1 MTLFPGFARLALGL
15 SLAAI
20 GRPVLAGSPPDS
32 LRIDTYRFGP
42 FGPVVLYRYREH
54 PARVALFV
62 SGDGGWNLG
71 VIEMARELAAMDA
84 LVVAIDIRRYLN
96 ALDNSKQPCAYPAG
110 DLEELSQWIQ
120 HKLGYP
126 TYTQPLLVGYSSGAT
141 LVYAALAQAPPTTF
155 AGGLSL
161 GFCPLIRTSRLFCRG
176 GGPASIAEPRA
187 RSVRVAPA
195 DSVRTPW
202 TVLQGEADSSCTA
215 ADAAS
220 FVRQAR
226 GGRIVLLPAVGHGFG
241 VESRWKQPFREAFD
255 SLARGTAESPA
266 AKVAEIADLP
276 LVELRS
282 RSRSRDVAVVV
293 SGDGGWASIDRQI
306 GENLAAAGIPV
317 VGLNSLRYF
326 WKARTPEG
334 ASADLARILRH
345 YLDAWKA
352 SDVLL
357 VGYSRGADVLPFMV
371 ARLPDDL
378 RRRVRLVALVGL
390 SRRAGFEFHF
400 ADLFRSENGA
410 DRPTVPEIRRLRG
423 LRLLCVY
430 GSDESDSACRD
441 LPPDLAIGIELPGGH
456 HFRGAYREV
465 AGRILQMIRADTQTS
480 RMQGALPAR

>member
-1 MTLFPGFARLALGL
+1 VSISAGVAPLALGL
-15 SLAAI
+15 SLAAL
-20 GRPVLAGSPPDS
+20 PQPAHGSAPADS

-42 FGPVVLYRYREH
+42 FGPVVVYRYREH

-71 VIEMARELAAMDA
+71 VIEMARELATMDA
-84 LVVAIDIRRYLN
+84 LVVGIDIPRYLKS
-96 ALDNSKQPCAYPAG
+96 LESSKQPCSYPAG

-126 TYTQPLLVGYSSGAT
+126 RYTQPLLVGYSSGAT

-155 AGGLSL
+155 GGGLSL
-161 GFCPLIRTSRLFCRG
+161 GFCSLIPTVRVFCRG
-176 GGPASIAEPRA
+176 GGPAATGEPRA

-195 DSVRTPW
+195 DSMRTPW

-220 FVRQAR
+220 FVRRAR
-226 GGRIVLLPAVGHGFG
+226 GGRIVLLPKVGHGFG
-241 VESRWKQPFREAFD
+241 VESRWRQPFRDAFE
-255 SLARGTAESPA
+255 SLARSSAASPA
-266 AKVAEIADLP
+266 TTVPGIADLP
-276 LVELRS
+276 LIELRS
-282 RSRSRDVAVVV
+282 ASRSRDLAVVV

-306 GENLAAAGIPV
+306 GESLAAAGIPV
-317 VGLNSLRYF
+317 VGLNSLHYF
-326 WKARTPEG
+326 WKARTPEQ

-378 RRRVRLVALVGL
+378 RSRVRLVALVGL

-400 ADLFRSENGA
+400 ADLFRDENRA
-410 DRPTVPEIRRLRG
+410 DRPTVPEIQRLRG

-430 GSDESDSACRD
+430 GADEKDSACRD
-441 LPPDLAIGIELPGGH
+441 LPRNLAITMELPGGH
-456 HFRGAYREV
+456 HFGGAYREV
-465 AGRILQMIRADTQTS
+465 AGRILQMVRAD
-480 RMQGALPAR
+480 